1 MLDQVRIRLKIWVVP
16 DFYPNR
22 IPGIR
27 FIGLHWA
34 SVVGNE
40 KQIRSYQ
47 MAVSFLNIPDLY
59 SSVVAT

>member
-22 IPGIR
+22 IPGFC
-27 FIGLHWA
+27 FIGLQWA

-40 KQIRSYQ
+40 KQIRRYQ
-47 MAVSFLNIPDLY
+47 MELPFLNMPDLY